1 MVEASLSIG
10 IGGGGE
16 SGLEPDSK
24 ANSHCVCTYYCA
36 RRSKEVSSE
45 RHLVSKFFV
54 GRKVFRCFQPVN
66 EEGER
71 EEFDASTVH
80 DVATVVEKWYTEDP
94 TNLEECNLRWR
105 WALGKFWLQEE
116 D

>member
-1 MVEASLSIG
+1 MEYYYAGERQGGSNNVSQVAGHVVGDGQNIETELAAS
-10 IGGGGE
+10 
-16 SGLEPDSK
+16 
-24 ANSHCVCTYYCA
+24 
-36 RRSKEVSSE
+36 
-45 RHLVSKFFV
+45 V

-71 EEFDASTVH
+71 EKFDASTVH
-80 DVATVVEKWYTEDP
+80 DLETVVEKWYEEDP